1 MLKNKEN
8 RILKVIIYVVCIIL
22 AILSIAPFW
31 IMIVNATRSTTE
43 IQQHAVA
50 FLPSGYLMNN
60 WDILTGKSFNPGVG
74 FINSIIISVGST
86 ALAVYFSCL
95 TAYALTAYDWKF
107 KKAFFSLIMVI
118 MMIPAQITLI
128 GFYQMAYQLGL
139 TNNRWMLIL
148 PAIAS
153 PSMVFFMRQ
162 YLQASLSMEIVQ
174 SARIDGAGEFR
185 TFNRIVLPIMKPAMA
200 TQAIF
205 SFVSSWNN
213 LFTPSVLLTDQD
225 KYTMPIMVSLLKG
238 DIYKTEYG
246 SVYLGLT
253 LTAVPLIVAYLFL
266 SKYIIAGVALGSVK
280 G

>member
-153 PSMVFFMRQ
+153 PSMVFFMRH
-162 YLQASLSMEIVQ
+162 
-174 SARIDGAGEFR
+174 
-185 TFNRIVLPIMKPAMA
+185 
-200 TQAIF
+200 
-205 SFVSSWNN
+205 
-213 LFTPSVLLTDQD
+213 
-225 KYTMPIMVSLLKG
+225 
-238 DIYKTEYG
+238 
-246 SVYLGLT
+246 
-253 LTAVPLIVAYLFL
+253 
-266 SKYIIAGVALGSVK
+266 
-280 G
+280 